1 MLDGWGGGG
10 GEHLFP
16 AFPTAPH
23 RTPPHPCL
31 FLAMAQSQT
40 DENKIIGGY
49 ACVQHSQPWQVA
61 LLAGPTCRFL
71 CGGALLSDRWA
82 ITAAHCAR
90 R

>member
-1 MLDGWGGGG
+1 
-10 GEHLFP
+10 
-16 AFPTAPH
+16 
-23 RTPPHPCL
+23 
-31 FLAMAQSQT
+31 MAQSQT